1 MGTVDVLPR
10 RAFRKLDQIQHEESK
25 QVFCR
30 RLEQV
35 TNEGYREA
43 ICSAFRAFSCP
54 KECLMDTILTEEFDI
69 FRKVVAFSTSDSWKR
84 VPHVA
89 YLYKP
94 DVTDFFDFYKERC
107 RMVAVRPGE
116 RKKVTLAHYF

>member
-1 MGTVDVLPR
+1 MNWEANLPAVLLFDYSVEVRLLAYLSARSVYSAVYAIVDL
-10 RAFRKLDQIQHEESK
+10 
-25 QVFCR
+25 
-30 RLEQV
+30 
-35 TNEGYREA
+35 
-43 ICSAFRAFSCP
+43 
-54 KECLMDTILTEEFDI
+54 
-69 FRKVVAFSTSDSWKR
+69 VAFSTSDSWKR